1 MAIFKH
7 KESITLRI
15 KYQIFM
21 RLISRYESCQQTKV
35 CGDAVPFVQGATPS
49 PRYLQVRE
57 YFWKGL
63 DPAAQVLHLARHKN
77 MIGNHAPHSC
87 SDVLVV

>member
-1 MAIFKH
+1 MDIFKH

-15 KYQIFM
+15 KYQIFCS
-21 RLISRYESCQQTKV
+21 ISRYKSCQQTKV
-35 CGDAVPFVQGATPS
+35 CGDAVPFVQDANPS
-49 PRYLQVRE
+49 PRHLQVGE
-57 YFWKGL
+57 DFWKGL
-63 DPAAQVLHLARHKN
+63 NPVAQVLHLAQHKN